1 MGTSP
6 TVTVCIPTYNRSGLL
21 RSSLQSVLW
30 QSLRDVEVIVSDNAS
45 TDDTEE
51 VVRSLGDP
59 RVVYDRNPVNIGLFG
74 NMSRCLRL
82 GTGRYRVVLPDDDL
96 MLPGNLERK
105 VAFLERHPEAAMV
118 HSGFRLLDLEGNPA
132 GPIMNWSRL
141 TEDTVEPGMSF
152 VRRSIALGGL
162 VCVSSVMLRS
172 EHVADERFDA
182 DDGPYADMALWLRV
196 ATRGGIGFIP
206 DPLSGLRV
214 HSGSASSGFQT
225 VRVRRGQP
233 KLTSCHADALR
244 QAHGRF
250 VARADL
256 DPVTRNQLA
265 EALSQ
270 ADRRLRLSIMVNSH
284 VPPVALRAAKR
295 AAGWRPG
302 ARLHTLISLEGA
314 YTPPPLGPSSDQS
327 REEVR

>member
-1 MGTSP
+1 MDRPP
-6 TVTVCIPTYNRSGLL
+6 TVTVCIPTYNRADLL

-30 QSLRDVEVIVSDNAS
+30 QSLRDIEVIVSDNAS

-59 RVVYDRNPVNIGLFG
+59 RVIYDRNEENIGLFA
-74 NMSRCLRL
+74 NMSRCLSL
-82 GTGRYRVVLPDDDL
+82 GSGTYRVVLPDDDL

-105 VAFLERHPEAAMV
+105 VAFLEKHPAASMV
-118 HSGFRLLDLEGNPA
+118 HSGFRFLDAGGNPT
-132 GPIMNWSRL
+132 GPIMNWARL
-141 TEDTVEPGMSF
+141 AEDTLEPGESF

-172 EHVADERFDA
+172 DAVAGERFDA

-196 ATRGGIGFIP
+196 ATRGDIGFLP

-214 HSGSASSGFQT
+214 HQSSASSGFRT
-225 VRVRRGQP
+225 VRVQRGRH
-233 KLTSCHADALR
+233 KLTTSHADALR

-256 DPVTRNQLA
+256 DPVTRDELA
-265 EALSQ
+265 GVLAT
-270 ADRRLRLSIMVNSH
+270 ADRRLRFSILVNSH

-302 ARLHTLISLEGA
+302 AGLHKLIALEGA
-314 YTPPPLGPSSDQS
+314 YSPPPLGTSP
-327 REEVR
+327 EEVP

>member
-1 MGTSP
+1 MTGSP

-45 TDDTEE
+45 TDDTED

-59 RVVYDRNPVNIGLFG
+59 RVIYDRNPENLGLFA
-74 NMSRCLRL
+74 NLSRCLGL
-82 GTGRYRVVLPDDDL
+82 GSGRYRVVLPDDDL

-105 VAFLERHPEAAMV
+105 VAFLERHPSAAMV
-118 HSGFRLLDLEGNPA
+118 HSGFRFLDAAGNPT
-132 GPIMNWSRL
+132 GPIMNWARL
-141 TEDTVEPGMSF
+141 AEDTLEPGPSF
-152 VRRSIALGGL
+152 VRRSIAFCGL

-172 EHVADERFDA
+172 EHVAGERFDA

-196 ATRGGIGFIP
+196 ASRGDVGFLP

-214 HSGSASSGFQT
+214 HEASASSGFRT
-225 VRVRRGQP
+225 VRVSRGRHQ
-233 KLTSCHADALR
+233 LTSSHADALR
-244 QAHGRF
+244 QAHGRY

-256 DPVTRNQLA
+256 DPPTRDELA
-265 EALSQ
+265 GILAR
-270 ADRRLRLSIMVNSH
+270 ADRRLRLSILVNSR
-284 VPPVALRAAKR
+284 VPLPALRVAKR

-302 ARLHTLISLEGA
+302 ARLHRLISLEGA
-314 YTPPPLGPSSDQS
+314 YSPPPPLHPSP
-327 REEVR
+327 EEVR